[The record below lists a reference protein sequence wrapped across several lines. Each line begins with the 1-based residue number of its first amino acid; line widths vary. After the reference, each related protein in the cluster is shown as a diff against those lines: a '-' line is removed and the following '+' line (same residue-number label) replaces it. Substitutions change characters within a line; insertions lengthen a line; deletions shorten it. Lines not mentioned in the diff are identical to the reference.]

1 MTQGEL
7 EKLALKTSNI
17 FSELEIRIMTDIV
30 RRIRINGFSTATAD
44 AQMATLR
51 RLGRSETSVKEWV
64 AVALRQSGEELDRI
78 FSDDLYREYYKHQRA
93 YQMSGLEQIPFE
105 QNRSLQQ
112 LIESVKIQINNEY
125 ENITGSMGFALR
137 APDGRI
143 TYSPLMEYYRSTLDN
158 AAVDIQTGGFDY
170 ASVLQHTITQMTN
183 SGIRWVDYDSGVHNR
198 VDVAARRAVMTGFRQ
213 VQAHIN
219 EQVAVDLGTDS
230 YEVSYHVGARPSHQ
244 PWQGRVWTKDQLIS
258 ICGLGSVTGL
268 CGANC
273 YHDYN
278 AFIPGVSVRTY
289 TDEQLEQMLAEENT
303 SKEYYGKSFTTYEA
317 LQEQR
322 RMERNMRA
330 TRQQIKLLQEGEAD
344 EKTIILKK
352 ARYQGQCQVYKDFS
366 DKMGLPQ
373 QKQRILQDGLRGRF
387 APTKKESNW
396 LDSVLGQEKGITK
409 KKAPK
414 SDQYRINRNIIDSAG
429 YRRKYNNLSGNIK
442 TDEAIFKYAKA
453 GLNHRDGT
461 DREDLYIISKSG
473 GKILG
478 RNVSSSEPLGVK
490 PNESIINAVLNN
502 QGDLIGL
509 HTHPDNTPP
518 TGSDFETAFK
528 RRYEFG
534 VVACANGSVYKYGGS
549 NKYITARLI
558 DDTII
563 KYQNMID
570 NSGKKVYANNK
581 EAHLAALESLRKDYG
596 IWYEAR

>member
-7 EKLALKTSNI
+7 EKLALKTGNI

-51 RLGRSETSVKEWV
+51 RLGRSETSIKEWV
-64 AVALRQSGEELDRI
+64 AAALQRSDEELDRI
-78 FSDDLYREYYKHQRA
+78 FSDDIYREYYKHQRA
-93 YQMSGLEQIPFE
+93 YQVNGFEQIPLE

-170 ASVLQHTITQMTN
+170 ASVLQRTITQMTN
-183 SGIRWVDYDSGVHNR
+183 SGIRWVNYDSGVHNR

-230 YEVSYHVGARPSHQ
+230 YEVSYHMGARPSHQ
-244 PWQGRVWTKDQLIS
+244 PWQGRVWTKDQLIR

-303 SKEYYGKSFTTYEA
+303 QKEYYGKSFTTYEA

-387 APTKKESNW
+387 TPTKVEITKVNQIHQGIIDLQVKRARKSKFSERFTDINNGQKDIITTRK
-396 LDSVLGQEKGITK
+396 LMNNLNKTEIGQEIVSYIVEHPELHIHMCYNIDHDPEIRGYQDKDDIYIYASDTKTVQITAETIIHEVTHHRYDIGDSRWAECVCFAQERK
-409 KKAPK
+409 HRTNK
-414 SDQYRINRNIIDSAG
+414 SKLTGDELRII
-429 YRRKYNNLSGNIK
+429 IK
-442 TDEAIFKYAKA
+442 TVNE
-453 GLNHRDGT
+453 
-461 DREDLYIISKSG
+461 LYSK
-473 GKILG
+473 LPW
-478 RNVSSSEPLGVK
+478 R
-490 PNESIINAVLNN
+490 
-502 QGDLIGL
+502 
-509 HTHPDNTPP
+509 
-518 TGSDFETAFK
+518 
-528 RRYEFG
+528 
-534 VVACANGSVYKYGGS
+534 
-549 NKYITARLI
+549 
-558 DDTII
+558 
-563 KYQNMID
+563 
-570 NSGKKVYANNK
+570 
-581 EAHLAALESLRKDYG
+581 
-596 IWYEAR
+596 